1 MPNYLFNLEA
11 LPAGEYKATIVILA
25 DGRKEVAVVTKT
37 QPDFKIPQ
45 IQVPFVISHCPITE
59 LPPHGDLIEA
69 EPIKRFITDGLN
81 SGTFG
86 YDQIKVL
93 TEIEYAP
100 VIIPASE
107 EKGGV

>member
-59 LPPHGDLIEA
+59 LPPHGDLISRKAVMKALSDMFE
-69 EPIKRFITDGLN
+69 RFDGRVSWN
-81 SGTFG
+81 DAVFCVMETPS
-86 YDQIKVL
+86 
-93 TEIEYAP
+93 
-100 VIIPASE
+100 IIPVSE